1 MEDFVKT
8 QNSLWEQI
16 EKEYGIKFKLAD
28 GSFRPVNEWL
38 DDIYLQNPS
47 RFEEMME
54 DIFIYGDIL
63 FADLIKHKE

>member
-1 MEDFVKT
+1 MDETKET
-8 QNSLWEQI
+8 QSYLWEQL
-16 EKEYGIKFKLAD
+16 EKEYGIKFRLAD

-54 DIFIYGDIL
+54 DIFI
-63 FADLIKHKE
+63 

>member
-1 MEDFVKT
+1 MENLAQS
-8 QNSLWEQI
+8 QNHIWKRI
-16 EKEYGIKFKLAD
+16 EEEYGIKFKLAD

-38 DDIYLQNPS
+38 DDIYLQNPT

-63 FADLIKHKE
+63 FADLIEHKE